1 MLSMA
6 ADLVVIQQDRLGSF
20 VSLRMMPWLPAML
33 IGHHNFLPYGTK
45 KVNWTRPDSGV
56 QRKTETRGVHPT
68 EIGLYEL

>member
-20 VSLRMMPWLPAML
+20 VSLRMMPWPSAVL

-45 KVNWTRPDSGV
+45 NLNWTCPNNGV
-56 QRKTETRGVHPT
+56 QRQTETRGVHPT
-68 EIGLYEL
+68 QV